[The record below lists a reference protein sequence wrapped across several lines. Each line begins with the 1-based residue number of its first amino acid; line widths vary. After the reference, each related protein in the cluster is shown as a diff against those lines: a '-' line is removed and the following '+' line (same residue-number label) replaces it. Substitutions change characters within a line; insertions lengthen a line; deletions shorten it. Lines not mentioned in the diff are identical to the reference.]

1 MSSSANMATATKIEV
16 TRHSLEPPCG
26 LPSPTFSNTG
36 KLSTGP
42 KPSSRPHIHITA
54 LIDDDLTDD
63 VNFDGPESHTLIS
76 CLTHLSLSS
85 LSSQTAGPVITRFPA
100 PPPPV
105 PSSLLGSREEQRRI
119 YLGPKLSDRATG
131 GPDAGPLIER
141 FSCLF
146 KDREYRSLDLDAS
159 AYNISA
165 PLLSALILFEDDVHV
180 EYNCRTNPKGIVSL

>member
-1 MSSSANMATATKIEV
+1 MQHASHFTLHNFTDDTAMSSSANMATATKIEV

-146 KDREYRSLDLDAS
+146 KDRVSFSRSRRISVQHLRSSSVCTDL
-159 AYNISA
+159 I
-165 PLLSALILFEDDVHV
+165 
-180 EYNCRTNPKGIVSL
+180 